1 MISPSGSAISP
12 SRSFWTAALIVSAL
26 AIVRLVGLRFST
38 VDLFFD
44 ESQYWSWSQDLA
56 LGYFSKPPLLAW
68 LIAAAEHLC
77 GQSEACIRA
86 PAPLMSLVI
95 SLLAYATGRTL
106 YDLRT
111 GFWAAMLA
119 AFGTG
124 SVFAAR
130 IVSTDMP
137 LVLFWALAL
146 LAYVHLLKKADWRW
160 AVVLGLAIGAGLLGK
175 YAMLYFLPGLVLA
188 AAFEKRARALLA
200 TPELR
205 LALMSAVIVALPNI
219 VWNAANGFVAF
230 RYAGG
235 NVIGEPV
242 ELSVMR
248 PLEFLAAQFAVF
260 GPAVFGVAI
269 ALLGRGAV
277 AYGRAVLSPAPF
289 VGQGNGTSASRAWRE
304 RDGHR
309 RPFGKRKLATQS
321 LRKDPLTRNLRDER
335 ANSELCRQ
343 AGSGEGSASCDP
355 HRLLPAD
362 RIMLAFALPP
372 LAVVVVTAS
381 LVHAY
386 ANWAAAAF
394 VPLAVLAAATLT
406 RRNLPLLLWGSL
418 ALGMAAQIVLIGAD
432 AFATRIRLPFLAR
445 SNPYYRTLGWNAY
458 GRTVGQLARKL
469 KISVIASDTRAEV
482 ASLLYYWRDQ
492 PEQILAW
499 PTTEDLPG
507 FDLTRALTAAAP
519 QPVLFVSQCQDADRL
534 QQFYAKVTPLGIF
547 VPDDPV
553 PRGFAAFTL
562 EEPRGPIGPLA
573 PCRTG

>member
-1 MISPSGSAISP
+1 MISPSGSATSP
-12 SRSFWTAALIVSAL
+12 SRSFWTAAVIVCAL
-26 AIVRLVGLRFST
+26 TIVRLVGLRFST

-95 SLLAYATGRTL
+95 SLLAYAIGRTL

-146 LAYVHLLKKADWRW
+146 LAYVHLLKEADRRW
-160 AVVLGLAIGAGLLGK
+160 AVVLGLAMGAGLLGK

-188 AAFEKRARALLA
+188 AALEKRARALLA
-200 TPELR
+200 SPELR
-205 LALMSAVIVALPNI
+205 LALMLAVIVALPNI
-219 VWNAANGFVAF
+219 LWNAANGFVAF

-235 NVIGEPV
+235 NVIGEPI
-242 ELSVMR
+242 ELSVIR
-248 PLEFLAAQFAVF
+248 PLEFLATQFAVF

-269 ALLGRGAV
+269 VRLGREAV
-277 AYGRAVLSPAPF
+277 AYGRAVLSHATF
-289 VGQGNGTSASRAWRE
+289 VGQGHGTSARHACRE
-304 RDGHR
+304 GDGAR
-309 RPFGKRKLATQS
+309 RPFGKRKLAIRS
-321 LRKDPLTRNLRDER
+321 LRRAPRNLRNEG
-335 ANSELCRQ
+335 ANSDLSRQ
-343 AGSGEGSASCDP
+343 AGSGEGSAMCDP
-355 HRLLPAD
+355 DRLLPAD

-372 LAVVVVTAS
+372 LAVIVVTAS

-406 RRNLPLLLWGSL
+406 RRNLSLLLWGSL
-418 ALGMAAQIVLIGAD
+418 ALGIAAQIALIGAD
-432 AFATRIRLPFLAR
+432 AFATRIRLPFLAK

-469 KISVIASDTRAEV
+469 KISVIASDTRAEI

-499 PTTEDLPG
+499 PTSEDLPG

-534 QQFYAKVTPLGIF
+534 QQFYAQVMPLGIF

-562 EEPRGPIGPLA
+562 EQPRGPIGPLA

>member
-1 MISPSGSAISP
+1 MISPSGSATSP
-12 SRSFWTAALIVSAL
+12 GFWTAAVIVFAL
-26 AIVRLVGLRFST
+26 TIVRLVGLRFST

-44 ESQYWSWSQDLA
+44 EAQYWSWSHELA

-86 PAPLMSLVI
+86 PAPLMSLII
-95 SLLAYATGRTL
+95 SLLAYAIGRTL
-106 YDLRT
+106 YDVRT
-111 GFWAAMLA
+111 AFWAAMLA

-130 IVSTDMP
+130 IVSTDLP

-146 LAYVHLLKKADWRW
+146 LAYVRLLKKADWRW
-160 AVVLGLAIGAGLLGK
+160 AVVLGLAMGAGLLGK
-175 YAMLYFLPGLVLA
+175 YAMLYFLPALVLA
-188 AAFEKRARALLA
+188 AAFEKQARVLLA
-200 TPELR
+200 SAELR
-205 LALMSAVIVALPNI
+205 LALMSAVIVASPNI
-219 VWNAANGFVAF
+219 LWNAANGFVAF

-235 NVIGEPV
+235 NVIGEPI

-269 ALLGRGAV
+269 ALSGRGVV
-277 AYGRAVLSPAPF
+277 AYGRAVLFAARFAGESNGPSVSKAVLALPAC
-289 VGQGNGTSASRAWRE
+289 RE
-304 RDGHR
+304 
-309 RPFGKRKLATQS
+309 
-321 LRKDPLTRNLRDER
+321 
-335 ANSELCRQ
+335 NSDLSRQ
-343 AGSGEGSASCDP
+343 AGRGEASAKSDRY
-355 HRLLPAD
+355 RLLPAD
-362 RIMLAFALPP
+362 RILLAFGLPP

-394 VPLAVLAAATLT
+394 VPLAVLAAAILT
-406 RRNLPLLLWGSL
+406 RRNLSLLLYGSL
-418 ALGMAAQIVLIGAD
+418 ALGIAAQIALIGAD
-432 AFATRIRLPFLAR
+432 ACATRIRLPFLAKP
-445 SNPYYRTLGWNAY
+445 NPYYRTLGWNAY

-469 KISVIASDTRAEV
+469 RILVIASDTRAEV
-482 ASLLYYWRDQ
+482 ASLLYYWRAQ
-492 PEQILAW
+492 PEQIVAW

-507 FDLTRALTAAAP
+507 FDLTRPLTAAAP

-534 QQFYAKVTPLGIF
+534 EQFYAKVTPLGVF

-562 EEPRGPIGPLA
+562 EEPRGPIGRLA
-573 PCRTG
+573 PCRIG

>member
-1 MISPSGSAISP
+1 MISPSGSATSP
-12 SRSFWTAALIVSAL
+12 SRSFWTAAVIVCAL
-26 AIVRLVGLRFST
+26 TIVRLVGLRFST

-95 SLLAYATGRTL
+95 SLLAYAIGRTL

-146 LAYVHLLKKADWRW
+146 LAYVHLLKETDRRW
-160 AVVLGLAIGAGLLGK
+160 AVVLGLATGAGLLGK

-200 TPELR
+200 SPELR
-205 LALMSAVIVALPNI
+205 LALILAVIVALPNI
-219 VWNAANGFVAF
+219 LWNAANGFVAF

-235 NVIGEPV
+235 NVIGEPI

-248 PLEFLAAQFAVF
+248 PLEFLATQFAVF

-269 ALLGRGAV
+269 VLLGRGAV
-277 AYGRAVLSPAPF
+277 AYGRAVLSQVAF
-289 VGQGNGTSASRAWRE
+289 VGQGHGTSASHACRE
-304 RDGHR
+304 RDGAGT
-309 RPFGKRKLATQS
+309 PFGKRKLATRS
-321 LRKDPLTRNLRDER
+321 LRRDPRNLRNER
-335 ANSELCRQ
+335 TNSELSRQ
-343 AGSGEGSASCDP
+343 AGSGEGSAMCNPD
-355 HRLLPAD
+355 RLLPAD

-406 RRNLPLLLWGSL
+406 RRNLSLLLWGSL
-418 ALGMAAQIVLIGAD
+418 ALGIAAQIALIGAD
-432 AFATRIRLPFLAR
+432 AFATRIRLPFLAK

-534 QQFYAKVTPLGIF
+534 QQFYAQVMPLGIF

-562 EEPRGPIGPLA
+562 EQPRGPIGPLA

>member
-1 MISPSGSAISP
+1 MISPSGSATSP
-12 SRSFWTAALIVSAL
+12 SRSFWTAAVIVCAL
-26 AIVRLVGLRFST
+26 TIVRLAGLRFST

-95 SLLAYATGRTL
+95 SLLAYAIGRTL

-146 LAYVHLLKKADWRW
+146 LAYVHLLKEADRRW
-160 AVVLGLAIGAGLLGK
+160 AVVLGLAMGAGLLGK

-188 AAFEKRARALLA
+188 AALEKRARALLA
-200 TPELR
+200 SPELR
-205 LALMSAVIVALPNI
+205 LALMLAVIVALPNI
-219 VWNAANGFVAF
+219 LWNAANGFVAF

-235 NVIGEPV
+235 NVIGEPI

-248 PLEFLAAQFAVF
+248 PLEFLATQFAVF

-269 ALLGRGAV
+269 VLLGREAV
-277 AYGRAVLSPAPF
+277 AYGRAVLSHATF
-289 VGQGNGTSASRAWRE
+289 VGQGHGTSASHACRE
-304 RDGHR
+304 RDGASG
-309 RPFGKRKLATQS
+309 PFGKRKLAIRS
-321 LRKDPLTRNLRDER
+321 LRRAPRNLRNEG
-335 ANSELCRQ
+335 ANSDLSRQ
-343 AGSGEGSASCDP
+343 AGSGQGSAICDP
-355 HRLLPAD
+355 DRLWPAD

-406 RRNLPLLLWGSL
+406 RRNLSLLLWGSL
-418 ALGMAAQIVLIGAD
+418 ALGIAAQIALIGAD
-432 AFATRIRLPFLAR
+432 AFATRIRLPFLAK

-534 QQFYAKVTPLGIF
+534 QQFYAQVMPLGIF

-562 EEPRGPIGPLA
+562 EQPRGPIGPLA